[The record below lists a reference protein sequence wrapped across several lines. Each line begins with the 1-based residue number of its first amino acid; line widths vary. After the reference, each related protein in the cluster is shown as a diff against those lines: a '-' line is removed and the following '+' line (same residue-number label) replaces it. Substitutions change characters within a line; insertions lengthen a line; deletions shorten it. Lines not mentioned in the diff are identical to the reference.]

1 MENLKEQIA
10 KLIEL
15 MGFNAF
21 QIEADPETKLFSV
34 SIEDA
39 AITATRLPTLVLNI
53 NRVVRLIAKR
63 HGVYPVVIDINNYRR
78 ERERLILELA
88 RAAARRAVATS
99 EPVSLPVMNAY
110 ERRLIHTELSMR
122 PDVTT
127 ESVGE
132 GRERYVIVKV
142 TNIS

>member
-63 HGVYPVVIDINNYRR
+63 HGVYPVVIDINNFY
-78 ERERLILELA
+78 
-88 RAAARRAVATS
+88 
-99 EPVSLPVMNAY
+99 
-110 ERRLIHTELSMR
+110 
-122 PDVTT
+122 
-127 ESVGE
+127 
-132 GRERYVIVKV
+132 KV
-142 TNIS
+142 WGKKHENSPIFLVYSK

>member
-1 MENLKEQIA
+1 MENLKKQIS

-15 MGFNAF
+15 MGFSAF
-21 QIEADPETKLFSV
+21 QIEVDPETKLFSV

-39 AITATRLPTLVLNI
+39 AITATRLPILVLNI
-53 NRVVRLIAKR
+53 NRVARLIAKR
-63 HGVYPVVIDINNYRR
+63 HGDHPVVIDINNYRR

-88 RAAARRAVATS
+88 RAAARRAAATG
-99 EPVSLPVMNAY
+99 EPVSLPIMNAY
-110 ERRLIHTELSMR
+110 ERRLIHAELSMR
-122 PDVTT
+122 PDVAT

>member
-1 MENLKEQIA
+1 MENLKKQIS

-15 MGFNAF
+15 MGFSAF
-21 QIEADPETKLFSV
+21 QIEVDPETKLFSV

-39 AITATRLPTLVLNI
+39 AITATRLPILVLNI
-53 NRVVRLIAKR
+53 NRVARLIAKR
-63 HGVYPVVIDINNYRR
+63 HGDHPVVIDINNYRR

-88 RAAARRAVATS
+88 RAAARRAAATG
-99 EPVSLPVMNAY
+99 EPVNLPIMNAY
-110 ERRLIHTELSMR
+110 ERRLIHAELSMR
-122 PDVTT
+122 PDVAT